1 MKLARFDI
9 FEYELPLVQPIVT
22 KGHKITSRCGLLVKL
37 STDLGSIG
45 WGEVAPLPGFS
56 RESLSLAKKD
66 GLKLKTTLIG
76 SELPADLTPEGKGWS
91 RWMLLDDLV
100 PSVRC
105 GLELALWN
113 LQVNEE
119 PRKKV
124 LVNGLLTGSHAE
136 VLRSARE
143 MAESGYKAVKLKVGG
158 QPIDQE
164 IEITWKVREAI
175 GDKVNLR
182 LDANRAWNLDEAVKF
197 GKAVFPCNVEYIE
210 EPTTRPQEVEAFFSR
225 CGVPVALDETLLELS
240 FEALEKQR
248 GIAAVILKPTF
259 LGGFQRALHLAKKA
273 QSLGLQPVVS
283 SCFESGVGI
292 LGLAR
297 FAAFLSLEN
306 VPAGLDTY
314 RWLKTDL
321 LVPMPEM
328 DRGMIEV
335 SLPMESA
342 HVVKMDL
349 LREICDG

>member
-22 KGHKITSRCGLLVKL
+22 KGQKITSRCGLLVKL
-37 STDLGSIG
+37 STDSGSVG

-56 RESLSLAKKD
+56 RENLRQAKEET
-66 GLKLKTTLIG
+66 LKLKSALIG
-76 SELPADLTPEGKGWS
+76 RDLPNDLTPSASGS
-91 RWMLLDDLV
+91 NRWLPPPSLS

-105 GLELALWN
+105 GLGLALWN
-113 LQVNEE
+113 LDRAEE
-119 PRKKV
+119 PRKTV
-124 LVNGLLTGSHAE
+124 LVNGLLTGSGDE

-197 GKAVFPCNVEYIE
+197 GQAVSRCQIEYIE
-210 EPTTRPQEVEAFFSR
+210 EPTTDPEEFETFFAE
-225 CGVPVALDETLLELS
+225 CGVPVALDETLIDFS
-240 FEALEKQR
+240 IEALEKLR
-248 GIAAVILKPTF
+248 GVKAIVLKPTL
-259 LGGFQRALHLAKKA
+259 LGGFQRGFRLAKKA
-273 QSLGLQPVVS
+273 QELRIRPIVS

-297 FAAFLSLEN
+297 FAAFLSVPLE
-306 VPAGLDTY
+306 PLRIKRGQ
-314 RWLKTDL
+314 R
-321 LVPMPEM
+321 PM
-328 DRGMIEV
+328 G
-335 SLPMESA
+335 A
-342 HVVKMDL
+342 AF
-349 LREICDG
+349 